1 MPKKRQSALS
11 NLAIRLGL
19 MLMRGICALPRPVG
33 LKIGKY
39 IGLATYWG
47 SKRRRQICETNLNLA
62 FPDLGRSAS
71 ARLCKK
77 VFVENG
83 RGLIETGWSWW
94 AKPDRF
100 WRDMKVHGIE
110 HLREATK
117 KSKGVL
123 LIGGHYSAL
132 DLGGLL
138 FANIS
143 ERFAATYR
151 PHNLE
156 MVESQ
161 ILQGRQRFMDL
172 IDRNDVRALFKA
184 LDKGQTVWFAPDQ
197 DLGRKRSLFAPFF
210 GVEAAT
216 NAGLQKL
223 AKRGATPLII
233 GFHRNAIGQYVVRF
247 LPWDKDATQQTPV
260 EFATSMNRLLEK
272 MIKQEPA
279 QYMWMHRRYKTRPE
293 GEENFYSRVVR

>member
-1 MPKKRQSALS
+1 MRKKPSIIKHIATLAL
-11 NLAIRLGL
+11 LTMIRGL
-19 MLMRGICALPRPVG
+19 CALPRPIG
-33 LKIGKY
+33 LKVGKW
-39 IGLATYWG
+39 IGLATFWG
-47 SKRRRQICETNLNLA
+47 SKRRRQICETNLKLA

-77 VFVENG
+77 VFIENG

-94 AKPDRF
+94 SKPERF

-110 HLREATK
+110 HLREATQNPN
-117 KSKGVL
+117 GVL

-151 PHNLE
+151 PHNSEL
-156 MVESQ
+156 VETQ
-161 ILQGRQRFMDL
+161 ILKGRQRFMDL
-172 IDRNDVRALFKA
+172 IDRNDIRSLFKA
-184 LDKGQTVWFAPDQ
+184 LDNGQTVWFAPDQ
-197 DLGRKRSLFAPFF
+197 DLGRARSIFVDFF
-210 GVEAAT
+210 GVPAAT

-223 AKRGATPLII
+223 AKRGATPLVI
-233 GFHRNAIGQYVVRF
+233 GFHRNALGQYVIRF
-247 LPWDKDATQQTPV
+247 LPWEGDPSTQSPE
-260 EFATSMNRLLEK
+260 EFAKTMNFLLEK
-272 MIKQEPA
+272 MIRQEPA

-293 GEENFYSRVVR
+293 GEENIYSRVIR